1 MGTVVIETLRIY
13 TLIMK
18 LFIVALLFTVA
29 FAAPFD
35 DESVYDEAARLN
47 PEYFIGQECID
58 LNNQCQQLATTAGQ
72 KIQCW
77 VQFGLCLGTNLGLL
91 QEVLPT
97 TKRMQ
102 SKGRKRLVEELR
114 VCCSIHQM
122 CHH

>member
-58 LNNQCQQLATTAGQ
+58 LNKQCQELATTAGQ

-77 VQFGLCLGTNLGLL
+77 VQFGLCLGGRILGCYKKF
-91 QEVLPT
+91 PT

-102 SKGRKRLVEELR
+102 S
-114 VCCSIHQM
+114 
-122 CHH
+122 